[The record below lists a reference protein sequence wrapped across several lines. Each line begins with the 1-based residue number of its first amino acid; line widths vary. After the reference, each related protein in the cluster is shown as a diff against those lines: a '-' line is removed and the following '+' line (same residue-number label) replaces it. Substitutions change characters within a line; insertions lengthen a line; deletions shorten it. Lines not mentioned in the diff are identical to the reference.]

1 MTAPAHTEETTAS
14 PLDQHAA
21 PVADQR
27 TADGRRSGRAV
38 AAFVISLIAV
48 PATFLGLLPGL
59 ILGIVG
65 IVIGAVALSEIRR
78 RGMRGK
84 GFAIAALVL
93 GTLPLVVTALIVIAS
108 AASSGR

>member
-27 TADGRRSGRAV
+27 TAGGRRNGRAV

-48 PATFLGLLPGL
+48 PATLLGLLPGL
-59 ILGIVG
+59 ILGVVG
-65 IVIGAVALSEIRR
+65 IVLGAIALSEIRR
-78 RGMRGK
+78 RGMRGA
-84 GFAIAALVL
+84 GFAIAAIVL
-93 GTLPLVVTALIVIAS
+93 GALPYVMTALVFIAS
-108 AASSGR
+108 AAGGGR